1 MKHAAVLATLFL
13 GTLVCT
19 AQAAPTPP
27 PAPASLSGEVLETR
41 SVDTYTYLRLKTTSG
56 EIWAAV
62 PAAAVSKG
70 AQVTIGRP
78 MIMENFESRTLKK
91 TFDKIAFGVLEAPN
105 AAGSPAHGG
114 KPAAKADTG
123 AGAIKVAKVARAT
136 GPNAKT
142 VAEVVSGKTAL
153 KDKSVVVRGQ
163 VVKVNAGILGKN
175 WVHLRD
181 GSGSAAD
188 GSDDILVTTQ
198 DTTAVGDIVS
208 ASGTVR
214 TDVNVGAGYTYAVI
228 IEGASL
234 RK

>member
-1 MKHAAVLATLFL
+1 MKPTAVLVTLIFATLA
-13 GTLVCT
+13 CT
-19 AQAAPTPP
+19 AQAAPTQP
-27 PAPASLSGEVLETR
+27 PASVSGEVLETR
-41 SVDTYTYLRLKTTSG
+41 NVDAYTYLRLKTSAG

-62 PAAAVSKG
+62 PTVAVSKG
-70 AQVTIGRP
+70 AKVTIGRP
-78 MIMENFESRTLKK
+78 MIMENFESKTLKK

-105 AAGSPAHGG
+105 AMVTSAHGSKPGAKPDAG
-114 KPAAKADTG
+114 KIT
-123 AGAIKVAKVARAT
+123 VAKVARAM

-153 KDKSVVVRGQ
+153 KDKAVVVRGQ

-198 DTTAVGDIVS
+198 DATAVGDIVN

>member
-1 MKHAAVLATLFL
+1 MKPKTVLATLIF
-13 GTLVCT
+13 GALVCT
-19 AQAAPTPP
+19 AHAAPTQP
-27 PAPASLSGEVLETR
+27 PASLSGEVLETR
-41 SVDTYTYLRLKTTSG
+41 NVDAYTYLRLKTSAG

-62 PAAAVSKG
+62 PTVAVSKG
-70 AQVTIGRP
+70 AKVTIGRP
-78 MIMENFESRTLKK
+78 MIMENFESKTLKK

-105 AAGSPAHGG
+105 AMVTSAHGSKPGAKPDAG
-114 KPAAKADTG
+114 KVT
-123 AGAIKVAKVARAT
+123 VAKVARAT

-153 KDKSVVVRGQ
+153 KDKAVVVRGQ
-163 VVKVNAGILGKN
+163 VVKVNSGILGKN

-198 DTTAVGDIVS
+198 DATAVGDIVS

-228 IEGASL
+228 IEAASL